1 MTHIIQLAVN
11 KFFFCL
17 KIQISDVEN
26 SQIFKKQKFDHIFLN
41 NINYNNVF

>member
-1 MTHIIQLAVN
+1 MIYIIQLAVN
-11 KFFFCL
+11 KFFSYL

-41 NINYNNVF
+41 DTNYNNVF